1 MPGEGLPPP
10 PQIALVV
17 GTRPEAIKLL
27 PLARALQ
34 HDDRL
39 GVQWISTGQHAAE
52 VERILAD
59 DASPVVALPFA
70 AADPRWRRSAARLQ
84 RVLADILAGLPV
96 AAVVVQG
103 DTLSAY
109 AGARATR
116 ALRRPLIHVEAGLR
130 SPRRDDPFPEDLIRR
145 RIGRLA
151 DWHFAPTALAL
162 ANLRREQAAGRLR
175 GALFQVGSTAIDAL
189 CAQPKLATPD
199 FDLLVTLHRRENRG
213 EALLHLGEALAQVM
227 QQRTA
232 LRVAWIAHP
241 RADWNATVRAIVDR
255 LPGLHWLPPQPHA
268 RFLAL
273 AAGAGRVVSDSGGL
287 QEELPVLGVRQLVL
301 RRCTERPEGLRS
313 GHAWLCDPRSP
324 ALADTLQRLIDCP
337 RPAPLL
343 PGVNCPWGD
352 GHAAQ
357 RIAAVLGDAFAAPQ
371 ALRRHG

>member
-1 MPGEGLPPP
+1 M
-10 PQIALVV
+10 
-17 GTRPEAIKLL
+17 
-27 PLARALQ
+27 
-34 HDDRL
+34 
-39 GVQWISTGQHAAE
+39 
-52 VERILAD
+52 
-59 DASPVVALPFA
+59 
-70 AADPRWRRSAARLQ
+70 
-84 RVLADILAGLPV
+84 
-96 AAVVVQG
+96 VQG

-109 AGARATR
+109 AGARAAR

-145 RIGRLA
+145 RISRLA
-151 DWHFAPTALAL
+151 DWHFAPTALAY
-162 ANLRREQAAGRLR
+162 AQLRREQAVGTLR

-189 CAQPKLATPD
+189 CARPPQPESG

-213 EALLHLGEALAQVM
+213 EALLKLGEALASVIR
-227 QQRTA
+227 QRPP

-241 RADWNATVRAIVDR
+241 RADWNTTVRAIVDR
-255 LPGLHWLPPQPHA
+255 LPGLHWLPALPHS

-324 ALADTLQRLIDCP
+324 ALADTLQRLLDCP

-343 PGVNCPWGD
+343 PGADCPWGD
-352 GHAAQ
+352 GHAAP

>member
-1 MPGEGLPPP
+1 MPPLPR
-10 PQIALVV
+10 IALVV
-17 GTRPEAIKLL
+17 GTRPEALKLL
-27 PLARALQ
+27 PLGRALQ
-34 HDDRL
+34 DDGRL
-39 GVQWISTGQHAAE
+39 AVQWISTGQHAEE
-52 VERILAD
+52 VERILASE
-59 DASPVVALPFA
+59 AAPVLALPGTD
-70 AADPRWRRSAARLQ
+70 ADPRWRRCAARLQ
-84 RVLADILAGLPV
+84 HALQDSIAALEAD
-96 AAVVVQG
+96 AVVVQG

-109 AGARATR
+109 AGARAART
-116 ALRRPLIHVEAGLR
+116 LRRPLIHVEAGLR

-151 DWHFAPTALAL
+151 DWHFAPTALAF
-162 ANLRREQAAGRLR
+162 AQLRREQAAGSVR

-189 CAQPKLATPD
+189 CAMAPVAEPG

-213 EALLHLGEALAQVM
+213 DALRTLGEALASVM
-227 QQRTA
+227 LARPS

-241 RADWNATVRAIVDR
+241 RADWNITVRAIVDR
-255 LPGLHWLPPQPHA
+255 LPGLHWLPPLPHA

-287 QEELPVLGVRQLVL
+287 QEELPMLGVRQLVL

-324 ALADTLQRLIDCP
+324 ALADTLQRLLDAP

-343 PGVNCPWGD
+343 AGADCPWGD

-357 RIAAVLGDAFAAPQ
+357 RIAAVLGDALAPPL